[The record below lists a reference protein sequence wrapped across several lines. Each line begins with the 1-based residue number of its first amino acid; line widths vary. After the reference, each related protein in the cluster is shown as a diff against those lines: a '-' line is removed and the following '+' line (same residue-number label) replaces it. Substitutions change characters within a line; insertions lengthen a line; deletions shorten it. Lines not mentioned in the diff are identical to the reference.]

1 MRWVPLLFLAG
12 CTRPPAPT
20 TAPIPIANV
29 STPSSSH
36 APTGW
41 VSPPVPAPN
50 EFCVERDLQDMRN
63 ADIDYK
69 LHLEI
74 CAVNDELVA
83 RLVLLRGDHQLKQT
97 IQTRKGT
104 DPLDVSLAI
113 NAVLVGP
120 TGDAI
125 VLEEQEPTWTVVTA
139 WAFDGNKWR
148 SVFSTS
154 NPHIWVGRH
163 HAAREERTK
172 VVTCMQ
178 RDAMTCS
185 EKTDRHEAWS
195 WNGSKIEMEPC
206 DPVSCY

>member
-1 MRWVPLLFLAG
+1 
-12 CTRPPAPT
+12 
-20 TAPIPIANV
+20 
-29 STPSSSH
+29 
-36 APTGW
+36 
-41 VSPPVPAPN
+41 
-50 EFCVERDLQDMRN
+50 MRN
-63 ADIDYK
+63 ADIDYR

-97 IQTRKGT
+97 IQTWKGT

-125 VLEEQEPTWTVVTA
+125 VLEEQEPTRTVVTA

-163 HAAREERTK
+163 HAAREQRTK
-172 VVTCMQ
+172 VVTCTH
-178 RDAMTCS
+178 RDATTCS

-206 DPVSCY
+206 VVTEQLFRIRHDSPHRGEPSHVDAKKTREPSPSGLSRGADGTRRRGQNARALAPSVI